1 MSKIGGCEFKTQK
14 GLDLIASRLNND
26 LMDIEDLVKFG
37 EKHKCCPFYGSR
49 QALPPVDVCV
59 LPYNLLLVPAARA
72 SCGIN
77 LGNVTNILRVFELFR
92 LKILVVFN

>member
-1 MSKIGGCEFKTQK
+1 MNKNGGCEFKTQK

-49 QALPPVDVCV
+49 QALPPIDVCV

-77 LGNVTNILRVFELFR
+77 LGNVMNILRIRTFQTENFSS
-92 LKILVVFN
+92 I